1 MLLISTKIL
10 FSCSYSDY
18 DLEAHVYVHVY
29 GFNPAFPHV
38 FFYCLREDEPSNNW
52 VGIYI
57 SVHGLW
63 KIYYLTRK
71 RKNDDIKGILQK
83 TKQRL

>member
-1 MLLISTKIL
+1 MCMFMYMDLILHSLTL
-10 FSCSYSDY
+10 
-18 DLEAHVYVHVY
+18 
-29 GFNPAFPHV
+29 